1 MSLPAK
7 TSAKASLFGTYCP
20 ILRWLQELL
29 KSMMEEQLEKN
40 SEDQEKVDFLYFE
53 SIFKL
58 CSESS
63 NLPRALLLAVICT
76 EAISV
81 TSKQYEA
88 KTYGKITSST
98 AGM

>member
-1 MSLPAK
+1 
-7 TSAKASLFGTYCP
+7 
-20 ILRWLQELL
+20 
-29 KSMMEEQLEKN
+29 MEEQLKKDTE
-40 SEDQEKVDFLYFE
+40 EQDEAELLYFS

-63 NLPRALLLAVICT
+63 NLPRALLLAVICC